1 MDPGEELED
10 SEESLRAGVGDE
22 MKRKS
27 SRSRSSRSLSKGMKS
42 FSASKISSSES
53 MNLDRGVLL
62 VMMGAPRG
70 GGGGT

>member
-1 MDPGEELED
+1 MEPA
-10 SEESLRAGVGDE
+10 EESGDSDGSLRVGDGDE
-22 MKRKS
+22 S

-53 MNLDRGVLL
+53 MNLDRKVLL

>member
-1 MDPGEELED
+1 MDPGEED
-10 SEESLRAGVGDE
+10 SEESGQVGDE
-22 MKRKS
+22 MKRRS
-27 SRSRSSRSLSKGMKS
+27 SRSRSSRSLSQGTKS

-62 VMMGAPRG
+62 VMMGVPRG